1 MTLIELILSW
11 PLLGDLISHTLVVKA
26 LRLLGRVPLLIPI
39 LVMLLHRVLDLLL
52 RFNELKAL
60 SVPHS

>member
-52 RFNELKAL
+52 RFNELEAL